1 MVSALDSG
9 CGRCVVFLCKSLY
22 SHSAFL
28 RSGVKMVTGELSRMP
43 DEILDISIT
52 FIDGGGRGG
61 GSHWAR
67 VQIFYSYFTLV
78 SRSLFV
84 RKMHRSTKF

>member
-22 SHSAFL
+22 SNSAFL

-52 FIDGGGRGG
+52 SIDGGGGG
-61 GSHWAR
+61 VTGLE
-67 VQIFYSYFTLV
+67 YSFFTLT
-78 SRSLFV
+78 L
-84 RKMHRSTKF
+84 HL

>member
-52 FIDGGGRGG
+52 SIDGGGGESL
-61 GSHWAR
+61 GSSTD
-67 VQIFYSYFTLV
+67 FLLLLYTCK
-78 SRSLFV
+78 SLAFC
-84 RKMHRSTKF
+84 

>member
-52 FIDGGGRGG
+52 SIASMGGGVTGLEYR
-61 GSHWAR
+61 
-67 VQIFYSYFTLV
+67 FFTLFT
-78 SRSLFV
+78 LTL
-84 RKMHRSTKF
+84 HL

>member
-43 DEILDISIT
+43 DEILDTSIT
-52 FIDGGGRGG
+52 SIDGGG

>member
-52 FIDGGGRGG
+52 SNDGGGESL
-61 GSHWAR
+61 GSSTD
-67 VQIFYSYFTLV
+67 FLLLLYTCK
-78 SRSLFV
+78 SLAFC
-84 RKMHRSTKF
+84 

>member
-22 SHSAFL
+22 SHGAFL

-52 FIDGGGRGG
+52 SIDGGGVTGLEYR
-61 GSHWAR
+61 
-67 VQIFYSYFTLV
+67 FFTLFT
-78 SRSLFV
+78 LTL
-84 RKMHRSTKF
+84 HL

>member
-22 SHSAFL
+22 SNSAFL

-43 DEILDISIT
+43 DEILDTSIT
-52 FIDGGGRGG
+52 SIAGGGATGLEYR
-61 GSHWAR
+61 
-67 VQIFYSYFTLV
+67 FYSYFTLV
-78 SRSLFV
+78 SRSPFV

>member
-22 SHSAFL
+22 SRSAFL

-43 DEILDISIT
+43 DEILDTSIT
-52 FIDGGGRGG
+52 SIAGGEPL
-61 GSHWAR
+61 GS
-67 VQIFYSYFTLV
+67 STDFTLTLH
-78 SRSLFV
+78 S
-84 RKMHRSTKF
+84 

>member
-43 DEILDISIT
+43 DEILDTSIT
-52 FIDGGGRGG
+52 SIDGGGGVTGLEYR
-61 GSHWAR
+61 
-67 VQIFYSYFTLV
+67 FFTLT
-78 SRSLFV
+78 L
-84 RKMHRSTKF
+84 HL

>member
-52 FIDGGGRGG
+52 SIDGG

>member
-52 FIDGGGRGG
+52 SIDGGGESL
-61 GSHWAR
+61 GSSTD
-67 VQIFYSYFTLV
+67 FLLFLLLLYTCK
-78 SRSLFV
+78 SLAFC
-84 RKMHRSTKF
+84 

>member
-43 DEILDISIT
+43 DEILDTSIT
-52 FIDGGGRGG
+52 SIAGGGEPL
-61 GSHWAR
+61 GS
-67 VQIFYSYFTLV
+67 STDFTLTLH
-78 SRSLFV
+78 S
-84 RKMHRSTKF
+84 